1 MCGPAALPIAALVVS
16 VVGTGFSALQASQQS
31 KYQAKVA
38 DRNADLANEVAQQEQ
53 SNTRQEALTFY
64 RKQAALKG
72 QQRAAMSANGIDVNF
87 GSAADVQA
95 DTEMLGRE
103 DVRRLYD
110 QGAQRSRG
118 FEIEASNFGGEAN
131 AARSAASGALIGGA
145 FDIAGQGLDY
155 AMGRPAQDG
164 TALSGAKQFGKVS
177 EKVGG
182 NSYVDPWTYGRP
194 RNPKVRY

>member
-1 MCGPAALPIAALVVS
+1 MCDPVTISLAAAAAAAVS
-16 VVGTGFSALQASQQS
+16 MVGTGFTALQASQQS

-38 DRNADLANEVAQQEQ
+38 DRNADLANEAAQQEQ
-53 SNTRQEALTFY
+53 SNTRQEALAFY

-103 DVRRLYD
+103 DARRLYD

-131 AARSAASGALIGGA
+131 AQRSAATGALIGGA
-145 FDIAGQGLDY
+145 FDMA
-155 AMGRPAQDG
+155 G
-164 TALSGAKQFGKVS
+164 TALSAAKQFGPVNKKV
-177 EKVGG
+177 K
-182 NSYVDPWTYGRP
+182 
-194 RNPKVRY
+194 

>member
-1 MCGPAALPIAALVVS
+1 MCDPVTISLAAAAVS
-16 VVGTGFSALQASQQS
+16 MVGTGFTALQASQQS

-38 DRNADLANEVAQQEQ
+38 DRNADLANEAAQQEQ
-53 SNTRQEALTFY
+53 SNTRQEALAFY

-103 DVRRLYD
+103 DARRLYD

-131 AARSAASGALIGGA
+131 AQRSAATGALIGGA
-145 FDIAGQGLDY
+145 FDMA
-155 AMGRPAQDG
+155 G
-164 TALSGAKQFGKVS
+164 TALSTAKQFGPVNNKV
-177 EKVGG
+177 K
-182 NSYVDPWTYGRP
+182 
-194 RNPKVRY
+194 